1 MEKYGSLAKLYL
13 KYQKKRTIL
22 TICGIAFAAGVLFV
36 ILNLYFS
43 NYINQRDSLRKE
55 ADYEIVFF
63 PETDEQAANIIN
75 DDSIKSAY
83 AGGYYSRDGYSTYL
97 IENAIFI
104 NTTNPYKINAVY
116 EKLTNKYGVEAEINN
131 DLASYYLQGDRG
143 DFTYIVLLLFL
154 FLTVIIAII
163 AVGIIRN
170 SIQLNTL
177 EQIKDYG
184 ILRCIGATRGQLK
197 TIIFLMGF
205 WQELAGIIFGMVLGL
220 PISMIIGAFLRIK
233 VRLHIVPVAF
243 LLVAFFG
250 DLYFVMKE
258 NSKTVKKITPVEAV
272 RGNLTAKVKKLKARK
287 RSIFGLIFGT
297 YGDYAY
303 KSLMSNR
310 GRFYKS
316 VSVFGLGIAAF
327 IILSVFSRSVNETNT
342 YVMGM
347 YGDYQIYFY
356 SKQYY
361 ETDTETSK
369 SYLPSYDLLEK
380 IARDSCVKDVKQVY
394 NSRMPMVDC
403 DSQIVKYN
411 EDFLNN
417 TISGTMIK
425 GHISENDPDSMLLLS
440 GVNFDVYGYGD
451 EELKDYDKLLIE
463 GTLDVSENGIV
474 IARKMH
480 SYPEYEDD
488 DEYVPSAEELYG
500 KMYVS
505 NDYKVG
511 DKVDIIVN
519 MKRMQEIYV
528 EEYKKGGYANVKY
541 FTIEVRD
548 ELYEKCRKRMLDE
561 GQYRTYI
568 VEGIVEYEKD
578 KLNHSGIAVILPLKN
593 YCDMTGFNGE
603 ESTGVKYKIDGRM
616 TKDFMNIVETAEEQA
631 GGSYYVEGYRMI
643 NSMKNV
649 SRCILMFIV
658 FILVMSSVNIINT
671 SASTL
676 HLRRKELAQLR
687 VLGVSKK
694 GMCRMVLLEGI
705 ITALTANL
713 VGDVLGFCSLKPVSK
728 VFIGLFNLNFTYP
741 FGPAV
746 IGFII
751 SSLVF
756 CGSLFVQIRRMGN
769 SVLEGLNAGGD

>member
-22 TICGIAFAAGVLFV
+22 TICGVAFAAGVLFV

-63 PETDEQAANIIN
+63 PETDEQAASIIN

-83 AGGYYSRDGYSTYL
+83 AGEYYSSDGYSTYL
-97 IENAIFI
+97 IENAIFV

-116 EKLTNKYGVEAEINN
+116 EKLTAQYGVEAEINN

-205 WQELAGIIFGMVLGL
+205 WQELVGIILGVALGL
-220 PISMIIGAFLRIK
+220 PISMIIGVLLRIK
-233 VRLHIVPVAF
+233 VSLHIVPVAF

-356 SKQYY
+356 SPQS
-361 ETDTETSK
+361 ETPDTETLK
-369 SYLPSYDLLEK
+369 SSLPSYDLLEK
-380 IARDSCVKDVKQVY
+380 IAKDSCVKDVKQVY

-403 DSQIVKYN
+403 DSHKYN
-411 EDFLNN
+411 EDFLND
-417 TISGTMIK
+417 TSTGTWIK
-425 GHISENDPDSMLLLS
+425 RKISENASDSKIS
-440 GVNFDVYGYGD
+440 FVCFDVYGYGD
-451 EELKDYDKLLIE
+451 EEYKCYDKLLID

-474 IARKMH
+474 IAREQH
-480 SYPEYEDD
+480 AYPEYEDY
-488 DEYVPSAEELYG
+488 DEHVPSAEEMYG

-505 NDYKVG
+505 NDYQVG

-528 EEYKKGGYANVKY
+528 EEYEKGGYANVRD
-541 FTIEVRD
+541 FNFGVQD
-548 ELYEKCRKRMLDE
+548 ELYQKCRKRMLEE

-616 TKDFMNIVETAEEQA
+616 TEDFMNIVETAEEQA
-631 GGSYYVEGYRMI
+631 GGSYYVEGYHMI

-649 SRCILMFIV
+649 SRYILMFIV
-658 FILVMSSVNIINT
+658 FIIVMSSVNIINT

-687 VLGVSKK
+687 VLGVSKE

-705 ITALTANL
+705 ITVLTANL
-713 VGDVLGFCSLKPVSK
+713 VGNVLGFCSLKPISK

-741 FGPAV
+741 VGAAV

>member
-22 TICGIAFAAGVLFV
+22 TICGVAFAAGVLFV

-83 AGGYYSRDGYSTYL
+83 AGEYYSSNGYSTYL
-97 IENAIFI
+97 IENAIFV
-104 NTTNPYKINAVY
+104 NTTNSYKINAVY
-116 EKLTNKYGVEAEINN
+116 EKLTEKYGVKAEINN

-143 DFTYIVLLLFL
+143 DLTYIVLILFL
-154 FLTVIIAII
+154 FFTVIIAII

-220 PISMIIGAFLRIK
+220 PISMMIGAFLRIK
-233 VRLHIVPVAF
+233 VSLHIVPVVF

-250 DLYFVMKE
+250 DLYFVMSE

-272 RGNLTAKVKKLKARK
+272 RGNLTTKVKKLKARK
-287 RSIFGLIFGT
+287 RSVFGLIFGT

-316 VSVFGLGIAAF
+316 VAVFGLGTAAF
-327 IILSVFSRSVNETNT
+327 IILSVFSHSVNETNT
-342 YVMGM
+342 YVMEM
-347 YGDYQIYFY
+347 FGDYQIYFY
-356 SKQYY
+356 SCQS
-361 ETDTETSK
+361 ETTDIETSK
-369 SYLPSYDLLEK
+369 SHLPSYDLLEK

-403 DSQIVKYN
+403 DSQKYN

-417 TISGTMIK
+417 TSYGTWLK
-425 GHISENDPDSMLLLS
+425 RNISENRSDSKLS
-440 GVNFDVYGYGD
+440 GGYFDVYGYGD
-451 EELKDYDKLLIE
+451 EEYKCYDKLLIE

-480 SYPEYEDD
+480 EYPAYEDY
-488 DEYVPSAEELYG
+488 DEHVPTAEELYG
-500 KMYVS
+500 KMYIN

-511 DKVDIIVN
+511 DKIDIIVN

-528 EEYKKGGYANVKY
+528 EEFEKGGYAS
-541 FTIEVRD
+541 VRD
-548 ELYEKCRKRMLDE
+548 FNFEVQNELYQKCRKRMLEE

-578 KLNHSGIAVILPLKN
+578 KLNYRGIAVILPLKN
-593 YCDMTGFNGE
+593 YCDMTGFNEE

-616 TKDFMNIVETAEEQA
+616 TEDFMNIVETAEEQA
-631 GGSYYVEGYRMI
+631 GGSYYVESYRMI

-649 SRCILMFIV
+649 SRYILMFIV
-658 FILVMSSVNIINT
+658 FVIVMSSVNIINT

-694 GMCRMVLLEGI
+694 GMCYMVLLEGI

-713 VGDVLGFCSLKPVSK
+713 VGNVLGFCSLKPVSM
-728 VFIGLFNLNFTYP
+728 VFIDLFNMNLTYP
-741 FGPAV
+741 VGAAV
-746 IGFII
+746 IGLII
-751 SSLVF
+751 SSIVL
-756 CGSLFVQIRRMGN
+756 CGSLYVQIRRMGN

>member
-22 TICGIAFAAGVLFV
+22 TMCGVAFAAGVLFV

-43 NYINQRDSLRKE
+43 NYINQRDNLRKE

-83 AGGYYSRDGYSTYL
+83 AGEYYSSNGYSTYL
-97 IENAIFI
+97 IENAIFV
-104 NTTNPYKINAVY
+104 NTNNPYKINAVY
-116 EKLTNKYGVEAEINN
+116 EKLTAKYSVEGEINN

-143 DFTYIVLLLFL
+143 DLTYIVLILFL

-205 WQELAGIIFGMVLGL
+205 WQELVGLILGVAMGL
-220 PISMIIGAFLRIK
+220 PISMIIGVFLRLK

-250 DLYFVMKE
+250 DLYFVMSE

-272 RGNLTAKVKKLKARK
+272 RGNLTTKVKKIKARK

-316 VSVFGLGIAAF
+316 VAVFGLGTAAF
-327 IILSVFSRSVNETNT
+327 IILSVFSHSVNETNT
-342 YVMGM
+342 YVMGV

-356 SKQYY
+356 SRQSTM
-361 ETDTETSK
+361 TDTETAK
-369 SYLPSYDLLEK
+369 SSLPSYDLLEK
-380 IARDSCVKDVKQVY
+380 IAKDSCVKDVKQVY
-394 NSRMPMVDC
+394 NSSMSMVDY
-403 DSQIVKYN
+403 DSHIVKYN

-417 TISGTMIK
+417 TTDGTRIK
-425 GHISENDPDSMLLLS
+425 RIISENTPDTFIY
-440 GVNFDVYGYGD
+440 FDVYGYD
-451 EELKDYDKLLIE
+451 DDELKDYDRLLIE

-488 DEYVPSAEELYG
+488 DEYVPTAEEMYG

-505 NDYKVG
+505 NDYQVG

-519 MKRMQEIYV
+519 KKRMQEIYS
-528 EEYKKGGYANVKY
+528 EEYEKGSYAKVKDSVDV
-541 FTIEVRD
+541 ED
-548 ELYEKCRKRMLDE
+548 NLHKKCRKRMLEE
-561 GQYRTYI
+561 GQYRTYT

-578 KLNHSGIAVILPLKN
+578 KLNYSGIAVILPLKN
-593 YCDMTGFNGE
+593 YCDMTGFNEE

-616 TKDFMNIVETAEEQA
+616 TEDFMNIVETAEEEA
-631 GGSYYVEGYRMI
+631 GGSFYVEAYRMI

-649 SRCILMFIV
+649 SRYILMFIV
-658 FILVMSSVNIINT
+658 FIIVMSSVNIINT

-694 GMCRMVLLEGI
+694 GMYRMVLLEGI

-713 VGDVLGFCSLKPVSK
+713 VGNVLGFCSLKPVSK
-728 VFIGLFNLNFTYP
+728 VFIDLFNLNITYP
-741 FGPAV
+741 FGAAV

-751 SSLVF
+751 STLVL

>member
-1 MEKYGSLAKLYL
+1 
-13 KYQKKRTIL
+13 
-22 TICGIAFAAGVLFV
+22 
-36 ILNLYFS
+36 
-43 NYINQRDSLRKE
+43 
-55 ADYEIVFF
+55 
-63 PETDEQAANIIN
+63 
-75 DDSIKSAY
+75 
-83 AGGYYSRDGYSTYL
+83 RDGYSTYL
-97 IENAIFI
+97 IENAIFV
-104 NTTNPYKINAVY
+104 NTKNPYKINAVY
-116 EKLTNKYGVEAEINN
+116 EKLTEKYSVEAEINN

-205 WQELAGIIFGMVLGL
+205 WQELVGLILGMALGL
-220 PISMIIGAFLRIK
+220 PISMIIGVFLNIK
-233 VRLHIVPVAF
+233 VSLHIVPVAF

-316 VSVFGLGIAAF
+316 VAVFGLGIAAF
-327 IILSVFSRSVNETNT
+327 IILSVFSYSVNETNT

-356 SKQYY
+356 SKQYHD
-361 ETDTETSK
+361 TDTDTLK

-380 IARDSCVKDVKQVY
+380 IAKDSCVKDVKQVY
-394 NSRMPMVDC
+394 NSSMPMVDC
-403 DSQIVKYN
+403 DSHIAKYN

-417 TISGTMIK
+417 TFEGTWIK
-425 GHISENDPDSMLLLS
+425 RRISELGSDSMLS
-440 GVNFDVYGYGD
+440 GVDFDVYGYGD
-451 EELKDYDKLLIE
+451 EEFKDYDKLLIE

-480 SYPEYEDD
+480 TYSGYEDD

-519 MKRMQEIYV
+519 IKRMQEIYV
-528 EEYKKGGYANVKY
+528 EEYEKGGYANGKY
-541 FTIEVRD
+541 FTIEGRN
-548 ELYEKCRKRMLDE
+548 ELYRKCRKRMLEE
-561 GQYRTYI
+561 GQYRTYT

-578 KLNHSGIAVILPLKN
+578 KLNHSGIAVIFPLKN
-593 YCDMTGFNGE
+593 Y
-603 ESTGVKYKIDGRM
+603 
-616 TKDFMNIVETAEEQA
+616 
-631 GGSYYVEGYRMI
+631 
-643 NSMKNV
+643 
-649 SRCILMFIV
+649 
-658 FILVMSSVNIINT
+658 
-671 SASTL
+671 
-676 HLRRKELAQLR
+676 
-687 VLGVSKK
+687 
-694 GMCRMVLLEGI
+694 
-705 ITALTANL
+705 
-713 VGDVLGFCSLKPVSK
+713 
-728 VFIGLFNLNFTYP
+728 
-741 FGPAV
+741 
-746 IGFII
+746 
-751 SSLVF
+751 
-756 CGSLFVQIRRMGN
+756 
-769 SVLEGLNAGGD
+769 

>member
-1 MEKYGSLAKLYL
+1 MEKYGSLSKLYL

-22 TICGIAFAAGVLFV
+22 TICGVAFAAAVLFV

-63 PETDEQAANIIN
+63 PKTDEQAANIIN

-83 AGGYYSRDGYSTYL
+83 AGEYYASDGYSTYL

-104 NTTNPYKINAVY
+104 NTKNPYKINAVY
-116 EKLTNKYGVEAEINN
+116 EKLTTQYGVKAEINN

-143 DFTYIVLLLFL
+143 DLTYIVLLLFL

-205 WQELAGIIFGMVLGL
+205 WQELAGLILGMALGL

-233 VRLHIVPVAF
+233 VSLHIVPVVF

-250 DLYFVMKE
+250 DLYFVMSE

-272 RGNLTAKVKKLKARK
+272 RGNLNTKVKKLKARK
-287 RSIFGLIFGT
+287 RSIFGLVFGT

-316 VSVFGLGIAAF
+316 VAAFGFGTAAF
-327 IILSVFSRSVNETNT
+327 IILSVFSHSVNETNT

-347 YGDYQIYFY
+347 CGDYQIYFY
-356 SKQYY
+356 SCQSA
-361 ETDTETSK
+361 TSDDIETSK
-369 SYLPSYDLLEK
+369 SHLPSYDLLEK

-394 NSRMPMVDC
+394 NSCMPMVDC
-403 DSQIVKYN
+403 DSHIAKYN
-411 EDFLNN
+411 EDFLND
-417 TISGTMIK
+417 TSYGTWLKRNM
-425 GHISENDPDSMLLLS
+425 SENRSDSMLS
-440 GVNFDVYGYGD
+440 GGYFDVYGYGD
-451 EELKDYDKLLIE
+451 EEFKDYDKLLIE

-480 SYPEYEDD
+480 EFPEYEDY

-505 NDYKVG
+505 NDYEVG

-519 MKRMQEIYV
+519 VKRMQEIYD
-528 EEYKKGGYANVKY
+528 EEYEKGGYANVRV
-541 FTIEVRD
+541 FDFEVQD
-548 ELYEKCRKRMLDE
+548 ELYQKCRNRMLEE

-578 KLNHSGIAVILPLKN
+578 KLNYRNIAVILPLKN
-593 YCDMTGFNGE
+593 YCDMTGFNEE

-616 TKDFMNIVETAEEQA
+616 TEDFMNIVETAEEQA
-631 GGSYYVEGYRMI
+631 GGSYYVEIYRMI

-649 SRCILMFIV
+649 SRYILMFIV
-658 FILVMSSVNIINT
+658 FIIVMSSVNIINT

-687 VLGVSKK
+687 VLGISKK

-713 VGDVLGFCSLKPVSK
+713 VGDVLGFCSLKPVSQ
-728 VFIGLFNLNFTYP
+728 VFIGLFNMNFTYP
-741 FGPAV
+741 VGAAV
-746 IGFII
+746 MGFII
-751 SSLVF
+751 SAFVF
-756 CGSLFVQIRRMGN
+756 CGSLYVQIRRMGN